1 MREEVL
7 EYLDSALFADGFDDA
22 ILGFTDE
29 GVVVY
34 DEGRCLEILMLS
46 GMEYDEAYEFY
57 TFNVTGAYVG
67 PKTPIF
73 ITCVR

>member
-1 MREEVL
+1 MREEIL

-22 ILGFTDE
+22 ILGFTDA

-34 DEGRCLEILMLS
+34 DEGRCLEILMLN
-46 GMEYDEAYEFY
+46 GLEYDEAYEFY
-57 TFNVTGAYVG
+57 TFNVAGAYVG

>member
-7 EYLDSALFADGFDDA
+7 EYLDEALFADGFDEA
-22 ILGFTDE
+22 ISGFTDS

-34 DEGRCLEILMLS
+34 DEGRCLEILMLN
-46 GMEYDEAYEFY
+46 GLEYDEAYEFY
-57 TFNVTGAYVG
+57 SFNVVGAYVG